1 MPASSYHT
9 GASSRTSP
17 YAEYEEDELIDLQFS
32 EDPTQA
38 YLSLGL
44 TPLSQI
50 DNYPASNDMLGNG
63 SEGIGFFP
71 SMPPPVTPMSSMFSL
86 NSSHGSSSGIP
97 VDSPFNIT
105 SGGMV
110 MPDAL
115 PMDAGVTSR
124 RLGVGRK
131 GKQDINPLSQ
141 GYAMTLETVPEQSG
155 SLDVD
160 NFNERYIGIIT
171 NGNAGSTSS
180 DSFEA
185 SDRDNL
191 IFPSADNLSLT
202 RQGGRRGKSGVRR
215 SSDHLNGSIDNLNRE
230 LVFQNRDI
238 DEDVDMPVR
247 IDRHGSVSPSS
258 DDKFIRQHAREQA
271 KGRELSKQREL
282 QRQRL
287 IDDERRRRSLQDP
300 RVQVLSSSDYGATR
314 TREAGSDLFHRTPSG
329 RGGQYQPRGTTY
341 DQQQRRP
348 PEQQLMGG
356 GIIKRSEQLTT
367 L

>member
-1 MPASSYHT
+1 MPASSYQT

-17 YAEYEEDELIDLQFS
+17 YAEYEEDEFIDLQFS

-50 DNYPASNDMLGNG
+50 DNYPASNNGNGGG

-71 SMPPPVTPMSSMFSL
+71 SMPPPVSPMSSMFSL
-86 NSSHGSSSGIP
+86 NSSIGNSSGIP
-97 VDSPFNIT
+97 ADSPFNIT

-110 MPDAL
+110 MPEAL
-115 PMDAGVTSR
+115 PMDMGVTSR
-124 RLGVGRK
+124 RSRK
-131 GKQDINPLSQ
+131 GKLDPAGALSQ

-171 NGNAGSTSS
+171 NGNADSNSS

-185 SDRDNL
+185 SDRDTL

-202 RQGGRRGKSGVRR
+202 RHGGRRGKSGVRR
-215 SSDHLNGSIDNLNRE
+215 SMDHLNGSSDNLSRE
-230 LVFQNRDI
+230 MVFQNRDI

-247 IDRHGSVSPSS
+247 MDRHGSVSPSS
-258 DDKFIRQHAREQA
+258 DDKFIRQHAREQV
-271 KGRELSKQREL
+271 KQKELNKQKEL

-287 IDDERRRRSLQDP
+287 IEDDRRRRSIQDP
-300 RVQVLSSSDYGATR
+300 RAQVLSTSDYGATR
-314 TREAGSDLFHRTPSG
+314 TREAGSDLFHRMPSG
-329 RGGQYQPRGTTY
+329 HAVQYQRGTTY

-348 PEQQLMGG
+348 SEQQMIGTG